1 MGVEL
6 AATIAIFCA
15 SGIVMSFTVE
25 GATVGG
31 AVGVEPAVATV
42 TFCASGMVES
52 FTAEVRATLSIGIAG
67 ALLGVGA
74 ILGADRTAR
83 EMPSAGQ
90 ASPIFRF
97 GARAALPFGSEFGS
111 ESVIQRSPPSALE
124 TRRWPFVQSGQNQ
137 RKLRAGGEY
146 CKSSQCRPFHPRSSP
161 TKAEANPA
169 LAPSGA
175 WRTDRLWFSTGS
187 SCLPRLAT
195 VCSSQRISIRPRSI
209 RPRWTA
215 NKRPSRR
222 GIWIVSY
229 GSLSSVHP
237 LSHLRRGAAGA
248 TACASGSGSFEDITS
263 PIERP
268 RRVSRFVFNEVSVR
282 PHAPMRI
289 HAHGKR
295 TRPHARAGANRL
307 RTSPEIAT
315 ISTGAQGC
323 FEDVSEDELQQMR
336 RGTPREYSEYPA

>member
-1 MGVEL
+1 MAVCSKWSKPKK
-6 AATIAIFCA
+6 T
-15 SGIVMSFTVE
+15 E
-25 GATVGG
+25 G
-31 AVGVEPAVATV
+31 
-42 TFCASGMVES
+42 
-52 FTAEVRATLSIGIAG
+52 R
-67 ALLGVGA
+67 
-74 ILGADRTAR
+74 
-83 EMPSAGQ
+83 
-90 ASPIFRF
+90 
-97 GARAALPFGSEFGS
+97 
-111 ESVIQRSPPSALE
+111 
-124 TRRWPFVQSGQNQ
+124 
-137 RKLRAGGEY
+137 GEY
-146 CKSSQCRPFHPRSSP
+146 CKTSQCRPFHPRSSP
-161 TKAEANPA
+161 TKAEANTA

-195 VCSSQRISIRPRSI
+195 VCSSQRISIRPTSI

-222 GIWIVSY
+222 GIWTVSY

-237 LSHLRRGAAGA
+237 LSHLRPSAAGA

-268 RRVSRFVFNEVSVR
+268 RRISRFVFNEVSVR

-295 TRPHARAGANRL
+295 TRPCRRKSI

-315 ISTGAQGC
+315 FSTGAQGC

-336 RGTPREYSEYPA
+336 RGTRSTPSSTHMTPASALNVPRSEHSRDPVLRVPHYECSENPIAKVSTRRTPVRVPPHSTQRTPTCVLRG